1 MDRTFF
7 VRFRKMM
14 WKCKKLKEKEEDALK
29 KLHAKPGES
38 DLLDQIDEDSPRY
51 KKAMNQFVY
60 GDSKAA
66 TKAAEQEDNNHKDE
80 SQPNSS
86 NQKAKNDGNQGQNGK
101 NQQSQPVVSAVWMP
115 DQGGPI
121 ITNKIAKEM
130 FNQESIKRAI
140 QVPNI
145 EKNELLS

>member
-14 WKCKKLKEKEEDALK
+14 WRCKKLKEKEEDALK

-51 KKAMNQFVY
+51 KKAMNSFVY

-66 TKAAEQEDNNHKDE
+66 SKAAEKSGDNPD
-80 SQPNSS
+80 NSS
-86 NQKAKNDGNQGQNGK
+86 KKDA
-101 NQQSQPVVSAVWMP
+101 
-115 DQGGPI
+115 
-121 ITNKIAKEM
+121 T
-130 FNQESIKRAI
+130 
-140 QVPNI
+140 
-145 EKNELLS
+145 KNEDSSQTKDGEP